1 MHLVCTLYS
10 SPTPQHPPCTK
21 LPPATHLPIASAACL
36 SPLPVYPP
44 AMPLIP
50 YSTFLATLGLA
61 LQVSSEPQV
70 AGVPPLSSQ
79 DQGGL

>member
-1 MHLVCTLYS
+1 MLKTLAYFKLIFADIVKPS
-10 SPTPQHPPCTK
+10 S
-21 LPPATHLPIASAACL
+21 L